1 MKNSRLLIHLCLITF
16 ISLCLCGCLHERPT
30 EAQSTV
36 VSTTE
41 TKHDAAVEF
50 SAPTAEH
57 VELPAVMQLPGK
69 DVIGETK
76 IFRGEG
82 FTISLSDRFIEKDSE
97 MGFDAYYTSPY
108 CGVMVLKEPFSLKE
122 GMEKESL
129 PEYIANVL
137 ENNKNDA
144 RIQETDGLYYYR
156 YTRDGMAGVSY
167 SFKGSD
173 AFYIFQFLCMEKDE
187 KDLRDL
193 FFFFAKSVEVE

>member
-16 ISLCLCGCLHERPT
+16 IFLCLCGCLHERPA
-30 EAQSTV
+30 ESQSTAG
-36 VSTTE
+36 STTE
-41 TKHDAAVEF
+41 TERDAATEF
-50 SAPTAEH
+50 SAPPVEH
-57 VELPAVMQLPGK
+57 VELPAVMQLPGR
-69 DVIGETK
+69 DTIGETK
-76 IFRGEG
+76 DFHGDG
-82 FTISLSDRFIEKDSE
+82 FTISISDRFIEKDSE
-97 MGFDAYYTSPY
+97 MGFDAYYTSPF
-108 CGVMVLKEPFSLKE
+108 CGVMVLKEPFRLEE
-122 GMEKESL
+122 GLGDKTL

-173 AFYIFQFLCMEKDE
+173 AFYIFQFLCMEEDE
-187 KDLRDL
+187 NDLRDL